1 MQPQGDEA
9 RSRPNELLRS
19 LGNDP
24 HLDAWA
30 KRLQAQADNFIANKQ
45 PDPLDALFLV
55 ALR

>member
-1 MQPQGDEA
+1 MQAQGDEA

-19 LGNDP
+19 LGHDP
-24 HLDAWA
+24 QLDAWA
-30 KRLQAQADNFIANKQ
+30 QKLQAQADTFIANKP